1 MSQPEK
7 NGVPRRPKAP
17 APIILADGTRFFPD
31 DLNDPDRVEEA
42 WPNGDGPL
50 SEVASP
56 PKRDEVQESLSQELL
71 ALVNAMTAYKRK
83 GNLEYLLWG
92 DVLDVL
98 HDMGYRKVAPPAE
111 APAESAPAPEAANG
125 DRS

>member
-1 MSQPEK
+1 MNQAET
-7 NGVPRRPKAP
+7 NGAPRRPKVP
-17 APIILADGTRFFPD
+17 APMILADGTRFFPD

-42 WPNGDGPL
+42 WPNGDGPP

-56 PKRDEVQESLSQELL
+56 PTKDELTETPADELL
-71 ALVNAMTAYKRK
+71 ALVNAMTAYKRQR
-83 GNLEYLLWG
+83 NLEYLLWD

-111 APAESAPAPEAANG
+111 APAPEAAN
-125 DRS
+125 S